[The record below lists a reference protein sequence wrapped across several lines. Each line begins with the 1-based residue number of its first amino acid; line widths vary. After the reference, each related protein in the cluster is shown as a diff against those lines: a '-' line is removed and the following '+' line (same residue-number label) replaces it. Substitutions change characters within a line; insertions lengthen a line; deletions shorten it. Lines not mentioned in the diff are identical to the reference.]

1 MSRDPDG
8 GLEDLFGGVAE
19 RAPAEEPV
27 VAEEKRRSRTGR
39 IVGNVLLV
47 VLATVVT
54 VAVLRSQGISV
65 SVLLIVAAFASLRLL
80 MLAVS
85 EVAPPP
91 LPRAKGRRGE
101 ESGDYRWAGNDTLRV
116 AVRRWEQ
123 QLDWAQHDAER
134 FSRIVQPALA
144 ELVDERL
151 RLRHGI
157 TRASDPRKAR
167 ELLGEPLW
175 QVLDDPGRRPPKA
188 RELSAYVDA
197 LEKI

>member
-1 MSRDPDG
+1 MTQKRTHERESRG
-8 GLEDLFGGVAE
+8 KVITYATAE
-19 RAPAEEPV
+19 A
-27 VAEEKRRSRTGR
+27 
-39 IVGNVLLV
+39 
-47 VLATVVT
+47 LA
-54 VAVLRSQGISV
+54 QGISV
-65 SVLLIVAAFASLRLL
+65 SVLLIVAAFAALRLL
-80 MLAVS
+80 LLAVS

-101 ESGDYRWAGNDTLRV
+101 DSGDYRWAGNDTLRV

-123 QLDWAQHDAER
+123 QLDWAQHDSER

-144 ELVDERL
+144 ELADERL
-151 RLRHGI
+151 RLRHGV
-157 TRASDPRKAR
+157 TRASDPRRAR

-188 RELSAYVDA
+188 RELSAWVDA